1 MGFKLGEIYEG
12 FVITEGLLLFFTLF
26 WLIPLVMAFLVQ
38 VLKASINRWGNA
50 ILGIFWI
57 IMWIMD
63 SAEENLL
70 LSQYLINISMII
82 FAGLIIWSAWK
93 WPKAVK

>member
-12 FVITEGLLLFFTLF
+12 FVITEDLLLFFTLF

-38 VLKASINRWGNA
+38 VLKDSINRWANI

-57 IMWIMD
+57 LMWIMD
-63 SAEENLL
+63 SAEGNLL
-70 LSQYLINISMII
+70 LSQYLIIISMII
-82 FAGLIIWSAWK
+82 FAVLIIWHSWK
-93 WPKAVK
+93 LPKAVK